1 MQIAKL
7 KQEGRRRL
15 LVDMA
20 DIRRFDEKLE
30 KAVRTDPTEYIGAF
44 EEALTDAIK
53 NEDPTYFKVSEQRCG
68 AIGGRSSPWVFH
80 FPLRL
85 RGKSLSAAL
94 PLTRNATAPRCHP
107 SLTNA
112 PPSDRRMVRARMWAS
127 RASSA
132 STA

>member
-20 DIRRFDEKLE
+20 DIRRFDEKLK
-30 KAVRTDPTEYIGAF
+30 KAVRMAPTEYIGAF

-53 NEDPTYFKVSEQRCG
+53 NEDPTYFKD
-68 AIGGRSSPWVFH
+68 
-80 FPLRL
+80 
-85 RGKSLSAAL
+85 
-94 PLTRNATAPRCHP
+94 P

>member
-20 DIRRFDEKLE
+20 DIRRFDGGILE
-30 KAVRTDPTEYIGAF
+30 KAVRMAPTEYIGAF

-53 NEDPTYFKVSEQRCG
+53 NEDPTYFKD
-68 AIGGRSSPWVFH
+68 
-80 FPLRL
+80 
-85 RGKSLSAAL
+85 
-94 PLTRNATAPRCHP
+94 P

>member
-1 MQIAKL
+1 MPLAIRRVQIAKL

-20 DIRRFDEKLE
+20 DIRRHDEKLE
-30 KAVRTDPTEYIGAF
+30 KAVRMAPTEYIGAF

-53 NEDPTYFKVSEQRCG
+53 NEDPTYFKD
-68 AIGGRSSPWVFH
+68 
-80 FPLRL
+80 
-85 RGKSLSAAL
+85 
-94 PLTRNATAPRCHP
+94 P

-127 RASSA
+127 WASS
-132 STA
+132 TA